1 MIISETVKG
10 GIVTQLS
17 GPCGAPAS
25 GPPEGQQAGWASVT
39 PWGGR
44 HWWGQAVQPPT
55 PTPTSGE
62 AWSTGAGVFGDR
74 QIKEVLRAAA
84 KSLNQPPPPTLP
96 QGSECVGQA
105 M

>member
-17 GPCGAPAS
+17 GPCGTPAS
-25 GPPEGQQAGWASVT
+25 GPPEGRQAGWVSVT
-39 PWGGR
+39 PWGR
-44 HWWGQAVQPPT
+44 RYWWGQAVQPPT

-62 AWSTGAGVFGDR
+62 AWSTDAGVFGER
-74 QIKEVLRAAA
+74 QIEEVLRVAA
-84 KSLNQPPPPTLP
+84 KSLNQPPPTPP